1 VRRCLLLIIA
11 ACGAP
16 ARPPTPTPTPTPT
29 REHYVF
35 RQRHGAHVTSFE
47 LSFDGD
53 RATLVETD
61 GRAAHTY
68 RGTRHGAE
76 LSLTTDDMQPLAL
89 HCEHRAIAAAAPGDD
104 CNAARDRHA
113 DALVC
118 SAPGQAG
125 GDADADDDDELVFAT
140 PPGFEWLEAACGGGL
155 RQLP

>member
-1 VRRCLLLIIA
+1 MRYSLLFVTA

-16 ARPPTPTPTPTPT
+16 VRPPTPTPTPT
-29 REHYVF
+29 HYVF
-35 RQRHGAHVTSFE
+35 RQRHNAHVTTFE

-61 GRAAHTY
+61 GRVAHTY

-89 HCEHRAIAAAAPGDD
+89 HCERRAIEAAAPGDD
-104 CNAARDRHA
+104 CNGARDRHA

-125 GDADADDDDELVFAT
+125 GDADADDELVFAA

>member
-1 VRRCLLLIIA
+1 MRYCLLIVLAA

-16 ARPPTPTPTPTPT
+16 AKRPTPTPAPA
-29 REHYVF
+29 HYVF
-35 RQRHGAHVTSFE
+35 RQRHATRITTFE

-76 LSLTTDDMQPLAL
+76 LALTTDDMQPLAL
-89 HCEHRAIAAAAPGDD
+89 HCERRAIEAAAPGDD

-118 SAPGQAG
+118 SAPGQTGGG
-125 GDADADDDDELVFAT
+125 GDADADDELVFA
-140 PPGFEWLEAACGGGL
+140 PAPGFEWLEAACGGGL

>member
-1 VRRCLLLIIA
+1 MRCAWLIVIA

-16 ARPPTPTPTPTPT
+16 AKPPAAPAHDAE
-29 REHYVF
+29 RYVF
-35 RQRHGAHVTSFE
+35 RQRHHEHVTSFE
-47 LSFDGD
+47 LSFDHD

-61 GRAAHTY
+61 GRATHTY
-68 RGTRHGAE
+68 RGTRRGAE

-104 CNAARDRHA
+104 CNAAHDRHA

-125 GDADADDDDELVFAT
+125 PAADADDELVFAA
-140 PPGFEWLEAACGGGL
+140 PPGFEWLEADCGGGL
-155 RQLP
+155 RQVP

>member
-1 VRRCLLLIIA
+1 MRCCALVVIA
-11 ACGAP
+11 ACGASP
-16 ARPPTPTPTPTPT
+16 RSPTPTPTPTP
-29 REHYVF
+29 HVVF
-35 RQRHGAHVTSFE
+35 RQRHGDHITSFE
-47 LSFDGD
+47 LAFDGD

-68 RGTRHGAE
+68 RGTRRGAE

-89 HCEHRAIAAAAPGDD
+89 HCERRAIVAAAPGDD

-118 SAPGQAG
+118 SAPGATG
-125 GDADADDDDELVFAT
+125 DNGDADDELVFAT